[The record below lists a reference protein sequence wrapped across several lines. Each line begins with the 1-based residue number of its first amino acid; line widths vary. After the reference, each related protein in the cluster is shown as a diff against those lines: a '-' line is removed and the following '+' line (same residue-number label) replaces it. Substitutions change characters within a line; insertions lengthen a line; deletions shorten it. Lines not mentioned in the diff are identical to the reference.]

1 MSTSAPIE
9 LTVRGSQP
17 SGSRSQRRSTQ
28 MKTSVTIVNWM
39 TNGTTTPAIA
49 DQIDPPRM
57 SETAPMIRVMAR
69 LIRRTVRYVGKSSG
83 PISWPPK
90 RTDRSSPR

>member
-9 LTVRGSQP
+9 LTLRGSQP

-57 SETAPMIRVMAR
+57 NETAPMIRVMAR

-83 PISWPPK
+83 PIS
-90 RTDRSSPR
+90 